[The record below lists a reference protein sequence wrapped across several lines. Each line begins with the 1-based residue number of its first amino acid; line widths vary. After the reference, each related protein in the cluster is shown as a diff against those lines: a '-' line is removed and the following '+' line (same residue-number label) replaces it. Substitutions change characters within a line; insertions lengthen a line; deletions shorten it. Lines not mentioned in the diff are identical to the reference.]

1 MGAGSACHCIGKAVA
16 VFVADGV
23 VAIELEVFFGAEVV
37 GGRDHD
43 ICLVIFGRVIYFG
56 QG

>member
-37 GGRDHD
+37 GGCDHD
-43 ICLVIFGRVIYFG
+43 VLVIFGKVIYFG